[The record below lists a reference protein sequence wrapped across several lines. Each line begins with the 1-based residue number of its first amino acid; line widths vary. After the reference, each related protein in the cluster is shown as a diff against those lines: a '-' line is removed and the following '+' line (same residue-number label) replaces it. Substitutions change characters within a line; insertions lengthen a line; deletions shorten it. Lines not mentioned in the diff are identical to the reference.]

1 MMDQQCSGRAVAVTG
16 ARTGSASP
24 AIEIA
29 GKTVHRLGF
38 GAMRLVGPG
47 GWGEPAD
54 GRPYIRLRACRVV
67 G

>member
-1 MMDQQCSGRAVAVTG
+1 MAVPA
-16 ARTGSASP
+16 AAAGSWTL
-24 AIEIA
+24 
-29 GKTVHRLGF
+29 GDLTVHRLGF